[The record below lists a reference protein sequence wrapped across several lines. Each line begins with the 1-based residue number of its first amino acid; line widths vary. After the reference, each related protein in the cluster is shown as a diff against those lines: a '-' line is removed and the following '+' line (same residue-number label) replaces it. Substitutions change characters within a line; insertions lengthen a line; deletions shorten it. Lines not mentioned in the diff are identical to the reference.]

1 MSLMNDECSRPMLW
15 PLCVCVRVVW
25 LLIDEL
31 MHPLA
36 LIVASV
42 DVVVVVVDDDLVVSF
57 GPDDCI
63 VSLIEW
69 MLDDACQSLAA
80 FGDVGVNLDAL
91 STDDDRELAVVEP
104 LL

>member
-1 MSLMNDECSRPMLW
+1 MSLMNDECSRPMRC
-15 PLCVCVRVVW
+15 PLCVCVGVVW

-31 MHPLA
+31 MRPLA

-42 DVVVVVVDDDLVVSF
+42 VVVVGVDDALVVSF
-57 GPDDCI
+57 GAVDCI
-63 VSLIEW
+63 VSLIASK
-69 MLDDACQSLAA
+69 LGDACQSLAVL
-80 FGDVGVNLDAL
+80 GDVGVNLDAL